1 MTQTL
6 NLLVLPEEATQESI
20 LLKYIAVQ
28 IGVKASR
35 INGFRIERQSIDAR
49 SRIVKIQLQV
59 LVFID
64 DTFKKVSATKMRLF
78 LI

>member
-6 NLLVLPEEATQESI
+6 NLLVLPEEATQEAI

-49 SRIVKIQLQV
+49 SRIVKIQLQN
-59 LVFID
+59 L
-64 DTFKKVSATKMRLF
+64 LNLYF
-78 LI
+78 LYCYNHL